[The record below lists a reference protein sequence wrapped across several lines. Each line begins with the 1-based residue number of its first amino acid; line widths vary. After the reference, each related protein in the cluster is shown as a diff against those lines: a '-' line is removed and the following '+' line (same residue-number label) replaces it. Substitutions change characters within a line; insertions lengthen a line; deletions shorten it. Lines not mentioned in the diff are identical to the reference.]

1 MSEFGPIARTLM
13 RSKLGATLI
22 IAQVALTVAIL
33 ANVLPVVYERI
44 QIVSRPSGIDEHA
57 LFAMDAM
64 DSKGDARTAL
74 ATRLEQ
80 ERRLISGVP
89 GVASTTFSNTY
100 SNSNSGWSTGL
111 SAKLG
116 TESPSN
122 AALYFSDANALQT
135 YQLKLIAGRWFDAR
149 EISPLEPTENLNPK
163 VLVLTESMA
172 KTLFPEG
179 NAVGKRVSLVP
190 DATSLD
196 SEVIGVVSDMGRPW
210 PQRGAEYFSSAFV
223 PKVQYGYGKW
233 IVRIKPDARMDAVL
247 QAVQQNL
254 VKADRSVVYGQQA
267 ETFQAA
273 RLNAYSSDL
282 VLCWLLSGFA
292 LLLVAVT
299 ALGIVGLASFWV
311 TQRTRTIGVRRAM
324 GARARDIARYFRQE
338 NLLLSSIGAV
348 IGVGLAYALNYAI
361 STQLGGEKLPFWP
374 VAAGSVILIVL
385 GQLAVTAPAKRASA
399 IPPAIAT
406 RSA

>member
-44 QIVSRPSGIDEHA
+44 QIVSRPSGIDERA

-64 DSKGDARTAL
+64 DSKGDSRTAL

-80 ERRLISGVP
+80 EGRLISSVP

-111 SAKLG
+111 SAKVG
-116 TESPSN
+116 AESTSN
-122 AALYFSDANALQT
+122 AALYLSDENALQT

-149 EISPLEPTENLNPK
+149 EVSPLDPAENLNPPSI
-163 VLVLTESMA
+163 VLTESMA

-179 NAVGKRVSLVP
+179 DAVGKRVSLVP

-210 PQRGAEYFSSAFV
+210 PQWGENYYHSAFV
-223 PKVQYGYGKW
+223 PKIQYGYGKW
-233 IVRIKPDARMDAVL
+233 IVRVKPDTSIDSVL
-247 QAVQQNL
+247 QAVQQSL

-267 ETFQAA
+267 RTFQAA
-273 RLNAYSSDL
+273 RLDAYSSDL

-292 LLLVAVT
+292 VLLVAVT

-324 GARARDIARYFRQE
+324 GARAKDIARYFRQE

-361 STQLGGEKLPFWP
+361 TTQLGGEKLPFWP